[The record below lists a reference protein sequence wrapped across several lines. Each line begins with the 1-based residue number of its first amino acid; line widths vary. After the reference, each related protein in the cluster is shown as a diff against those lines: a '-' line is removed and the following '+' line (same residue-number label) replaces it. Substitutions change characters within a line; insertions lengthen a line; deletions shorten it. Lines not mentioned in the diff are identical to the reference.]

1 MSELGSAQS
10 STQTTTQTSTPGS
23 APTSVPAS
31 TWADR
36 EEQLNAEFR
45 ALTCRQ
51 CGTEVRVRK
60 RSVQQT
66 SVQWQDEA
74 RCPYLARSN
83 PSTAPVEG
91 CPALGGT
98 IRDAVQAGV
107 IPSGPQ

>member
-10 STQTTTQTSTPGS
+10 STQSTIPASTSI
-23 APTSVPAS
+23 PAS

-45 ALTCRQ
+45 PLTCQQ

-60 RSVQQT
+60 RSAHQT
-66 SVQWQDEA
+66 SVQWQSEATA
-74 RCPYLARSN
+74 RCPYLARQS
-83 PSTAPVEG
+83 PTAAPVEG

-98 IRDAVQAGV
+98 IQAAVQAGL
-107 IPSGPQ
+107 IPSGTQ